1 MATLTRAD
9 LAQAVQHEFGL
20 SRREAADFVE
30 TMIGAMAERL
40 VAGEP
45 LAISGFGSFR
55 VRFKG
60 PRMGRNPKTG
70 VPAPISP
77 RHVVV
82 FRASGKLIE
91 RLGDA
96 PGGVAEGA

>member
-20 SRREAADFVE
+20 SRGEAADFVE
-30 TMIGAMAERL
+30 TMIGTIAERL
-40 VAGEP
+40 AAGDP
-45 LAISGFGSFR
+45 VAISGFGSFR

-60 PRMGRNPKTG
+60 PRMGRNPKTR
-70 VPAPISP
+70 VPAPISA

-82 FRASGKLIE
+82 FRASGKLKE

-96 PGGVAEGA
+96 LGGIAEGA